1 MKKGMETV
9 SVSGRNRQPN
19 FLALDTKINI
29 IKKFRESTKCPFS
42 KRVLLREYPKNII
55 VPTQRDMQRN
65 ACPIHG
71 NFRCA
76 KIHYDSQKFSMLLHT
91 SP

>member
-9 SVSGRNRQPN
+9 SVSRGNRQPK

-42 KRVLLREYPKNII
+42 KPVLVWEYPK
-55 VPTQRDMQRN
+55 RN